1 MAWMPGMGP
10 LRLMRYSSRIKHV
23 RAYGISATENDY
35 CRIRSSAPPSCRR
48 IAAKYRSCGSY
59 GGEHIVFERT
69 FVCFN
74 PVLFVRLLFVR
85 AFDSGYLFE
94 SRRCVDRVSGG
105 VSSDRTIS
113 PNLSQF
119 LRGWF
124 DWASRR

>member
-1 MAWMPGMGP
+1 MAFLLQRMIIVALGVV
-10 LRLMRYSSRIKHV
+10 RRQVADASRP
-23 RAYGISATENDY
+23 T
-35 CRIRSSAPPSCRR
+35 
-48 IAAKYRSCGSY
+48 YRSCGSY

-119 LRGWF
+119 FARVV
-124 DWASRR
+124 